1 MRTKNML
8 FFSLAL
14 CYAMPHMTSIS
25 IICKPTLDTFA
36 RFGVV
41 LAAFFGFG
49 LYFFYDA
56 SIGYY
61 KANEAFCSYHAF
73 SQLGQKISDHS
84 KATWTAERAT
94 SPLLATEMIDGVL
107 NGIHG
112 EHRYPLPQ
120 QCAAAQT
127 CPPEAAD
134 YDSMNKS
141 WNDCWAA
148 YSARMHF
155 PITPAEHGH
164 DAATIREQWYAGGV
178 CMIISVILVALMIRT
193 AKRTMR
199 LEGDT
204 VTAAGQSFK
213 VSDITRLDL
222 RQWSAG
228 YKGVAYAT
236 VKGKRVRLDGMTYGG
251 FNKDKG
257 EPAEQWMQALL
268 AQYKGEIIDY
278 EKTDN
283 QNS

>member
-1 MRTKNML
+1 MMSN
-8 FFSLAL
+8 
-14 CYAMPHMTSIS
+14 S
-25 IICKPTLDTFA
+25 IICKPTLDTFT
-36 RFGVV
+36 RFGIV

-56 SIGYY
+56 SVGYH

-73 SQLGQKISDHS
+73 AKLGLDASAQS
-84 KATWTAERAT
+84 KHAWEAARQT
-94 SPLLATEMIDGVL
+94 SPLLETEVIEGVL

-112 EHRYPLPQ
+112 EARYPLPTP
-120 QCAAAQT
+120 CEAATT

-134 YDSMNKS
+134 FTAMSKS

-148 YSARMHF
+148 YSARMRF

-164 DAATIREQWYAGGV
+164 EAAAIREQWYAGSV
-178 CMIISVILVALMIRT
+178 CMLISALLVALIIRT

-204 VTAAGQSFK
+204 VTAAGQTFK

-228 YKGVAYAT
+228 YKGIAYAT
-236 VKGKRVRLDGMTYGG
+236 VNGKKIRLDGMTYGG
-251 FNKDKG
+251 FNKAKG

-268 AQYKGEIIDY
+268 AQYKGDIIDY
-278 EKTDN
+278 EKKDST
-283 QNS
+283 NS

>member
-1 MRTKNML
+1 MRTKNKL
-8 FFSLAL
+8 FFSLVS
-14 CYAMPHMTSIS
+14 CYAGPLMMSKS

-56 SIGYY
+56 SIGYH

-73 SQLGQKISDHS
+73 AKLGQEVSNQ
-84 KATWTAERAT
+84 TAASWSAARQS
-94 SPLLATEMIDGVL
+94 SPLLATESIDGVL

-120 QCAAAQT
+120 QCEAAHT

-134 YDSMNKS
+134 FAAMNKS
-141 WNDCWAA
+141 WNECWTS
-148 YSARMHF
+148 YSARMRF

-164 DAATIREQWYAGGV
+164 DAAAIREQWYAGGV
-178 CMIISVILVALMIRT
+178 CMLISAVLVALIIRT
-193 AKRTMR
+193 AKRTMS

-204 VTAAGQSFK
+204 VTAAGRSFK

-228 YKGVAYAT
+228 HKGVAYAT
-236 VKGKRVRLDGMTYGG
+236 VNGKRVRLDGMTYGG
-251 FNKDKG
+251 FNKAKG
-257 EPAEQWMQALL
+257 EPAEQWMKALL
-268 AQYKGEIIDY
+268 EQYKGEIIDY
-278 EKTDN
+278 EKTDS
-283 QNS
+283 QSS